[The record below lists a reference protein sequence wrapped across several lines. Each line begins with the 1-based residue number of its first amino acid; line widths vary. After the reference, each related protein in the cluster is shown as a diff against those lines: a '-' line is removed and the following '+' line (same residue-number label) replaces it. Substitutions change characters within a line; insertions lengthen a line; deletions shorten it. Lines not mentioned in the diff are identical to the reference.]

1 MGRETEKGRKTLAG
15 DLLTKWL
22 LGVTRAQ
29 FLRGTVRDQSRTASV
44 LSPPKR

>member
-22 LGVTRAQ
+22 VAVMGSIIQ
-29 FLRGTVRDQSRTASV
+29 GNC
-44 LSPPKR
+44 KRSKQNSFSIIPT